1 MFTPQLKKISTIALL
16 TILTTTQVQA
26 GWFSFGQK
34 EEKTEALN
42 SVLNVTLPADQEAAQ
57 QNALQALVSTMT
69 PNLREIQKLL
79 NEEKSL
85 EALTLAKSVLD
96 DVRIKTGI
104 DPKSKLRENFLVSTT
119 FSENSSNMASLPVNQ
134 QQIVIRTVKDF
145 RGGLYLDI
153 LNLTKRTTL
162 LYIKSLHQEI
172 KRNGGLTTEDRNKII
187 RDLALAAIV
196 PMPIQ
201 DKTGKIIHVFDEEI
215 ANDDHTYMFNRE
227 IKIYLLESKDLA
239 IDEKA
244 FIEYRE
250 KLKSSMTGES
260 KTRESNDNDSKPQ
273 FTAEYKIAQQ
283 CMKRAR
289 SIENEKN
296 QKDSVLAC
304 FNKFYSGITVFD
316 ECMDLTNFI
325 YPHASRVDPQ
335 QACFNKFNK

>member
-172 KRNGGLTTEDRNKII
+172 KSNGGLTTEDRNKII
-187 RDLALAAIV
+187 RDLALATIV

-201 DKTGKIIHVFDEEI
+201 DKAGKIIHVFDEEI

-227 IKIYLLESKDLA
+227 IKMYLLQSKDLA

-250 KLKSSMTGES
+250 KLKSSMTGATS
-260 KTRESNDNDSKPQ
+260 SSNPQ
-273 FTAEYKIAQQ
+273 NTDAFKNAQQ
-283 CMKRAR
+283 CIERANLIGNINR
-289 SIENEKN
+289 QI
-296 QKDSVLAC
+296 DSQQAC
-304 FNKFYSGITVFD
+304 FNNYYSSATVFT
-316 ECMDLTNFI
+316 ECMNIANSVGNLN
-325 YPHASRVDPQ
+325 RQVDSQ